1 MFSSKPFPAKES
13 DSTMDQ
19 PARRH
24 GSRFTGRTAVV
35 TGAASGIG
43 AATAARLAE
52 EGAHVVLADVA
63 EERGEAVAERIGKD
77 GGRARFV
84 TADVAREEDWA
95 RIAAAAHAYGP
106 VDVLVSNAFTV
117 DVTPAHEM
125 TLPSWQR
132 QLDVNLTGSFLGVR
146 AFLPDLRERQGAVVL
161 TSSVHAHRGLPGH
174 PAYAAS
180 KGALLSLCGQLA
192 VEYGPEVR
200 VNAVV
205 PGPILTGAWDRVPED
220 ERERSVAETA
230 ARRFGTPEEVAAAIA
245 FLAADEAS
253 YITGTSLVVDG
264 GWSVVK
270 ASA

>member
-1 MFSSKPFPAKES
+1 MNG
-13 DSTMDQ
+13 TT
-19 PARRH
+19 
-24 GSRFTGRTAVV
+24 RFDGQVAVV

-43 AATAARLAE
+43 AATAERLAA
-52 EGAHVVLADVA
+52 EGAAVILADLA
-63 EERGEAVAERIGKD
+63 AERGEAVAAAVRD
-77 GGRARFV
+77 RGGRALFV
-84 TADVAREEDWA
+84 RADVADQGDWE
-95 RIAAAAHAYGP
+95 RIVTAAHGFGP
-106 VDVLVSNAFTV
+106 VRVLVSNAYTV

-125 TLPSWQR
+125 TLASWER
-132 QLDVNLTGSFLGVR
+132 QIAVNLTGGFLGFR
-146 AFLPDLRERQGAVVL
+146 AVLPDLRAHHGAVVL
-161 TSSVHAHRGLPGH
+161 TSSVHAHRGIPGH

-205 PGPILTGAWDRVPED
+205 PGPILTAAWDRVSEED
-220 ERERSVAETA
+220 REKSVAETA

-245 FLAADEAS
+245 FLAAGEAS
-253 YITGTSLVVDG
+253 YITGSSLLVDG

>member
-1 MFSSKPFPAKES
+1 
-13 DSTMDQ
+13 MDQ
-19 PARRH
+19 PLRRH
-24 GSRFTGRTAVV
+24 GARFDGRTAVV

-52 EGAHVVLADVA
+52 EGAAVVLVDLA

-84 TADVAREEDWA
+84 TADVAVEEDWA
-95 RIAAAAHAYGP
+95 RVVAAAHGYGP

-125 TLPSWQR
+125 SLPSWQR
-132 QLDVNLTGSFLGVR
+132 QLDVNLTGSFLGFR
-146 AFLPDLRERQGAVVL
+146 AALPDLRDRRGAVVL
-161 TSSVHAHRGLPGH
+161 TSSVHAHKGIPGH

-180 KGALLSLCGQLA
+180 KGALLSLCAQLA

-205 PGPILTGAWDRVPED
+205 PGPILTAAWDRVTPED
-220 ERERSVAETA
+220 RERSVAETA
-230 ARRFGTPEEVAAAIA
+230 VRRFGSPEEVAAAIA
-245 FLAADEAS
+245 FLSADEAS